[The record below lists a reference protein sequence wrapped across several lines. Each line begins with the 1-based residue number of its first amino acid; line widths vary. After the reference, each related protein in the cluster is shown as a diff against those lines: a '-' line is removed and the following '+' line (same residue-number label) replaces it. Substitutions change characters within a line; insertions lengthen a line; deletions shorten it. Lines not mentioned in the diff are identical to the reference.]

1 MTIERKMK
9 IYQFTAITSLLFALI
24 GFSYNAWRLEVSE
37 SNNTIRTAS
46 FQMLLELGSV
56 EQLVYALHYDK
67 SEQQG
72 NLRTG
77 WVKVGL
83 IQDLSML
90 STDDVQKASKN
101 LHQIWH
107 QHSNLMPD
115 TQSSATEII
124 KSADA
129 LREAIKRSLANLP

>member
-9 IYQFTAITSLLFALI
+9 IYQVTALTSLLFALV

-37 SNNTIRTAS
+37 SNATIRTAS
-46 FQMLLELGSV
+46 FQMLLELGNL

-67 SEQQG
+67 STLQG

-90 STDDVQKASKN
+90 STVDVQATSKD
-101 LHQIWH
+101 LHQTWN
-107 QHSNLMPD
+107 QHSNLMPAK
-115 TQSSATEII
+115 QSSATAII
-124 KSADA
+124 ESADA
-129 LREAIKRSLANLP
+129 LRTAIKESLANLP